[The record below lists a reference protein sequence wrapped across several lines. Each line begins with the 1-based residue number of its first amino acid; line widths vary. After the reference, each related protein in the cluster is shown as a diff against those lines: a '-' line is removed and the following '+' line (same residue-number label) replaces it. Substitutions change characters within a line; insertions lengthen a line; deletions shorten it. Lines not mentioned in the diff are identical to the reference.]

1 MWKKIGIKNDNAD
14 TPKSNEGSNRSL
26 KRFRPLDEKNIVEK
40 DSSFSRVS
48 VSSSKMS
55 GGKPK

>member
-1 MWKKIGIKNDNAD
+1 MWKKIGIKNDTFE
-14 TPKSNEGSNRSL
+14 TPKSNEGSSRSL
-26 KRFRPLDEKNIVEK
+26 RRFRPLDEKSIAEK

-55 GGKPK
+55 NSKPK